1 MLCHPIWS
9 LIRSS
14 AIHRKIT
21 VLSGG
26 KIELIDAKLPTGQ
39 PVDVF
44 VVVPAKD
51 HNDESPSALD
61 ILDKAPGH
69 RLFHNI
75 EEVDDHI
82 QHERDSWAP

>member
-1 MLCHPIWS
+1 MF
-9 LIRSS
+9 
-14 AIHRKIT
+14 
-21 VLSGG
+21 
-26 KIELIDAKLPTGQ
+26 
-39 PVDVF
+39 F

-82 QHERDSWAP
+82 QHERDSWAS